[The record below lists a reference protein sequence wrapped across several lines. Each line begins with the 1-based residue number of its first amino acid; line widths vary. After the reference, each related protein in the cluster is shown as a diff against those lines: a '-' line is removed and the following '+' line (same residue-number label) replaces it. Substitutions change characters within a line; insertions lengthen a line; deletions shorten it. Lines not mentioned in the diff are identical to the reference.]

1 MFWRPMPL
9 LVSIEAKQGGL
20 GGLCRGSSQG
30 EKHGDFRGPC
40 RGLGKGEK
48 PGGLGGHA
56 VV

>member
-1 MFWRPMPL
+1 MPF

-30 EKHGDFRGPC
+30 EKHGDFRSPC

>member
-1 MFWRPMPL
+1 MPF

-30 EKHGDFRGPC
+30 EK
-40 RGLGKGEK
+40 